1 MASPGKEPGS
11 PSDPHHHHHV
21 SISALR
27 SKFETLAHD
36 TRDYVS
42 KSRPVSPR
50 PPAPAPAGPVTDVT
64 HSASASI
71 DPSPVDVPP
80 VEPAPHD
87 ESVRCRL
94 PKAAFLWLT

>member
-1 MASPGKEPGS
+1 MASPDKEPGS
-11 PSDPHHHHHV
+11 PSDHHHHHHV

-50 PPAPAPAGPVTDVT
+50 PPAPAGHAAEAT
-64 HSASASI
+64 HSAPASTN
-71 DPSPVDVPP
+71 PSLVDVPP
-80 VEPAPHD
+80 VDPAPRD
-87 ESVRCRL
+87 ESVRRL
-94 PKAAFLWLT
+94 PFTAVLG